1 MINRMLAVLTAALSS
16 LFALCALF
24 SISADADDREKLLG
38 NWKLVS
44 VYAEDVQT
52 KQGYNPYGDHP
63 KGYIAFTSAAR
74 FFALIT
80 ADGPKPPTVQEE
92 QAAAFRSMSAYTG
105 KFRLEGGKFITKV
118 DVAWNQAW
126 VDTEQTRFWRF
137 EGDRL
142 HIISAPVPNPN
153 VTGSSLVGY
162 LVWEREETSVVGTGA
177 NQLDHSPAMVRG

>member
-1 MINRMLAVLTAALSS
+1 MTNRMLATVTAAFSS
-16 LFALCALF
+16 LFASCAPF
-24 SISADADDREKLLG
+24 SVSAAADDREKLLG

-52 KQGYNPYGDHP
+52 KRSCNPYGDHP
-63 KGYIAFTSAAR
+63 KGFIAFTSAGR

-80 ADGPKPPTVQEE
+80 ADGLKPPTVQEE

-105 KFRLEGGKFITKV
+105 QFRLEGDKFITKV

-137 EGDRL
+137 EDNRL

-153 VTGSSLVGY
+153 VAGSSLIGR
-162 LVWEREETSVVGTGA
+162 LVWERE
-177 NQLDHSPAMVRG
+177 